1 MFLCHFLGGCWFK
14 CPHWTIK
21 AKVQSYTQK
30 RWAKRLVS
38 GYTIMLIQNQLRGW
52 NNLKSGWGLPWSQPA
67 SKLVCMPMHLH
78 IQMWISSGSFAAILR
93 CPRGLGQ
100 IFRWNKWGPKERIGP
115 FHNLNVPYFLISNHQ
130 GKWWVHAHTHTKK
143 GTGKVVGTKLS
154 EVLVTCDIWGR
165 SKPSAMGGIS
175 AYIQLDSPQPEMIIS
190 LVVLHYI
197 NSFMKICT
205 SSCGYQIER
214 AIQQR
219 VLSVLYHISL

>member
-1 MFLCHFLGGCWFK
+1 MDEGC
-14 CPHWTIK
+14 PE
-21 AKVQSYTQK
+21 A
-30 RWAKRLVS
+30 
-38 GYTIMLIQNQLRGW
+38 
-52 NNLKSGWGLPWSQPA
+52 SQPA
-67 SKLVCMPMHLH
+67 NL
-78 IQMWISSGSFAAILR
+78 FA
-93 CPRGLGQ
+93 CPCIY
-100 IFRWNKWGPKERIGP
+100 IFRCELVVGALQLSCVAQGGLDKFSDGINEDQRKGLALSITSMFHTFLFPIIKENGG
-115 FHNLNVPYFLISNHQ
+115 FM
-130 GKWWVHAHTHTKK
+130 HTHTKK
-143 GTGKVVGTKLS
+143 GTGEVVGTKLS